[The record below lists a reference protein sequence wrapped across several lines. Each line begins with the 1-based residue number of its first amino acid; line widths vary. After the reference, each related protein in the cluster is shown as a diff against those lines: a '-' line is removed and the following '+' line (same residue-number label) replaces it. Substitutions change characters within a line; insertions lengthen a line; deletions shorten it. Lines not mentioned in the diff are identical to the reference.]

1 MQNEKEDQRYLQQHP
16 ELGNLQEEFEQAD
29 GETPLP
35 EGYSEDMLKAV
46 TARTG
51 NGRVMPMRFALSA
64 VAAIL
69 ILAGVGLLF
78 KETRHDG
85 PRTPAIAAKTAKWL
99 TRTNATGKQVTW
111 TMPDGSAAILY
122 PSAKIQYREDFGRYD
137 KREVK
142 VEGRAFFEVVRDGHA
157 PFIAYADKIKTEV
170 LGTSFKVINDDSEVQ
185 VVLFTGKVRVNAP
198 DSGYVL
204 EPGEELT
211 WMKDNTKVWVTNF
224 NRKHG
229 RSKLLEGQPGMLA
242 NWYMFN
248 NQNLATVFDQMA
260 AIYGTDIDYDDR
272 AVHNMYFIGMLDKKD
287 SLSKILNDL
296 ATLNNL
302 SVTYRGGKY
311 VIAGNRR

>member
-51 NGRVMPMRFALSA
+51 KGRVRPMRFALSA
-64 VAAIL
+64 AAAIL

-85 PRTPAIAAKTAKWL
+85 PRTPAIAARVAKWL
-99 TRTNATGKQVTW
+99 THTNATGRQVTW
-111 TMPDGSAAILY
+111 TMPDGSTAILY
-122 PSAKIQYREDFGRYD
+122 PNAKIQYREDFGRYE

-142 VEGRAFFEVVRDGHA
+142 VEGRAFFEVVKDEHA

-170 LGTSFKVINDDSEVQ
+170 LGTSFKVINDDSEVE

-198 DSGYVL
+198 DSGYIL
-204 EPGEELT
+204 TPGQELT
-211 WMKDNTKVWVTNF
+211 WMKDNTKVWVTSF
-224 NRKHG
+224 NRHDGKT
-229 RSKLLEGQPGMLA
+229 KLLDGKPGTLA

-248 NQNLATVFDQMA
+248 DQNLATVFDQLS
-260 AIYGTDIDYDDR
+260 AIYGADIEYDDNAIR
-272 AVHNMYFIGMLDKKD
+272 NIYFLGRLDRKD
-287 SLSKILNDL
+287 SLDKILNDL
-296 ATLNNL
+296 ALLNNL
-302 SVTYRGGKY
+302 TLTRRGATYRISK
-311 VIAGNRR
+311 